1 MTFFFQKEK
10 ASEAYVGTAVASAL
24 DHLVDVW
31 SAKNSKIKTGELSPI
46 FHTVVKGRKK
56 KDSDTESEEEEEEE
70 KKKQKASQK
79 KIK

>member
-10 ASEAYVGTAVASAL
+10 ASEAYVGAAVASAL

-56 KDSDTESEEEEEEE
+56 KDSDTESEEEEEE
-70 KKKQKASQK
+70 KKKQKAQKK